1 MEMTTE
7 LKTVTVQRKKDG
19 LAGVIARTF
28 SVMIG
33 LTLVLIGALLF
44 ITIIGILPGIGVMM
58 IGMLMTA
65 AGIANTQSV
74 QCPHCKKRMNVQ
86 KDSEDFKCVR
96 CEKAV
101 ILRWNK

>member
-1 MEMTTE
+1 MELAT
-7 LKTVTVQRKKDG
+7 LTVQRKKDG
-19 LAGVIARTF
+19 LAGIIGRAI
-28 SVMIG
+28 SIMIG
-33 LTLVLIGALLF
+33 GTLTLFGAILF

-58 IGMLMTA
+58 IGFAMLA
-65 AGIANTQSV
+65 AGISNTQTV

>member
-7 LKTVTVQRKKDG
+7 LATVTITRQKDG
-19 LAGVIARTF
+19 LLGLIARAF
-28 SVMIG
+28 SI
-33 LTLVLIGALLF
+33 LIGGTLMLIGSLLF

-58 IGMLMTA
+58 IGIAMFA
-65 AGIANTQSV
+65 AGIANTQTV
-74 QCPHCKKRMNVQ
+74 ICPHCKKRLNVQ